1 MSNDED
7 EKEIALIKQLAE
19 QATMKASA
27 YSEGYA
33 AGYERALE
41 LVKWKIENILKAKEN
56 KDTQT

>member
-1 MSNDED
+1 MMDD

-27 YSEGYA
+27 YAEGYA

-41 LVKWKIENILKAKEN
+41 LVKWKIENILKAKQN
-56 KDTQT
+56 TDTQI